1 MLCHFLGE
9 YFHHVKKKAL
19 HCTSN
24 CQSILTA
31 GNTVKPSPT
40 VGRMVQEETSIKL
53 SADRNSH
60 LASNHMPKP
69 ASMLQRQ
76 HTASVYAMKDSALF
90 PKSVQVPSQGKTNF
104 SSRLL
109 TIFLECFTRME
120 TENMISTEVRC
131 FAEKFQFI
139 LQGGVENNKD
149 KYDNKERNATEQYN
163 ELSHF

>member
-1 MLCHFLGE
+1 MTFFRRILPPGKE
-9 YFHHVKKKAL
+9 PL
-19 HCTSN
+19 HCTGN

-31 GNTVKPSPT
+31 GNTVKPSPI

-69 ASMLQRQ
+69 AFMLQRQ

-90 PKSVQVPSQGKTNF
+90 PKTIQVPSQRKTNF
-104 SSRLL
+104 TSRLL

-120 TENMISTEVRC
+120 TENMISTEVGC

-139 LQGGVENNKD
+139 LQGGVENSKDNYENK
-149 KYDNKERNATEQYN
+149 KRNATELYN
-163 ELSHF
+163 ELGHF